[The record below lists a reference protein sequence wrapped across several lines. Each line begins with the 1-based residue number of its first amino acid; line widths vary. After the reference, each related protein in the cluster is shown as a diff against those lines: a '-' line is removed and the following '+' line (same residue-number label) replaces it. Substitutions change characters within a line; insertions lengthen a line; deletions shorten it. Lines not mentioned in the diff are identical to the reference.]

1 LDNQRFSVAWS
12 TPLNMGWR
20 RNVEKL
26 RRAAVAKAQRL
37 KGAGEFSRR
46 HRAMNQ

>member
-1 LDNQRFSVAWS
+1 
-12 TPLNMGWR
+12 MGWR

-26 RRAAVAKAQRL
+26 CRAAVAKAQRL